1 MKKQIL
7 VPIILSSLGVALL
20 ASCSLKTSENSTPS
34 SLEQEVVSSA
44 LLSQKSNPALQLKK
58 ETSTTVTAEGSLSF
72 NPSDPSATLAS
83 FDNFALD
90 DYSIKTNVLTSDKED
105 YEHKDE
111 IVYTLPDGTSKSVI
125 LYYGESKIGS
135 VDASAELSTTTSTST
150 GSSESTERSELHL
163 YGYRNGGFEG
173 MLNAGWSFEDEED
186 ETNVSVSGTWK
197 YGLAYVEGAEYRFHA
212 EEMTLT
218 KDGKNAEMTSFG
230 LFGQGSFL
238 AVEQAVVTNGS
249 ETGKVYAYTAF
260 QNATFTRYLLAESAT
275 ARRLVYRTSLNKLV
289 INRYEKDGKTLY
301 SIHVKVVGSMSL
313 VGVYEKVVSVASD
326 GTESVSY
333 VLHQDTSDAPS
344 ED

>member
-7 VPIILSSLGVALL
+7 VPIILSSLGVAML

-44 LLSQKSNPALQLKK
+44 LLSQKSNAALQLKK
-58 ETSTTVTAEGSLSF
+58 ETSIPATAASSLSF

-135 VDASAELSTTTSTST
+135 VDASAELSTTTSTSAGT
-150 GSSESTERSELHL
+150 NESTERSELHL

-218 KDGKNAEMTSFG
+218 KDGKSAETTSFG

-249 ETGKVYAYTAF
+249 ETAKAYAYTAF

-275 ARRLVYRTSLNKLV
+275 MRRLVYRTPLNKLV
-289 INRYEKDGKTLY
+289 INRYEEDGKTLY
-301 SIHVKVVGSMSL
+301 SLHVKVVGSMSL
-313 VGVYEKVVSVASD
+313 VGVYEKVVSTASD
-326 GTESVSY
+326 GTENVSY
-333 VLHQDTSDAPS
+333 VLYQKTSDTPS